1 MPASSS
7 RFAVAVHILTLMAAA
22 GDEPLKSE
30 FVACS
35 VNTNAVV
42 IRRLLCALARAR
54 LVTSQTGSCGG
65 SRLARSSSRITLL
78 DVYRATEAR
87 EVFALHRQPPRRSC
101 PVGGNIQTVLE
112 SVLEEVEQSVE
123 RVLGKITIKQILEN
137 VKPPAAASGRKQQA
151 SRWANQTVLKGQKR
165 C

>member
-1 MPASSS
+1 MPSSS
-7 RFAVAVHILTLMAAA
+7 RFAVAVHVLTLMAAA

-65 SRLARSSSRITLL
+65 SRLARNASRITLL
-78 DVYRATEAR
+78 DVYRATEAP

-112 SVLEEVEQSVE
+112 SVLREVEESVE

-137 VKPPAAASGRKQQA
+137 VKPAPAASRRRQV
-151 SRWANQTVLKGQKR
+151 SRWANQTEVKGQKR

>member
-1 MPASSS
+1 MPTSSS
-7 RFAVAVHILTLMAAA
+7 RFAVAVHVLTLMAAA
-22 GDEPLKSE
+22 NDEPLKSE

-54 LVTSQTGSCGG
+54 LVTSQTGSSGG
-65 SRLARSSSRITLL
+65 SRLARTASRITLL

-101 PVGGNIQTVLE
+101 PVGGHIQTVLE
-112 SVLEEVEQSVE
+112 DVLEEVEESVE
-123 RVLGKITIKQILEN
+123 RVLGRITIKQILEN
-137 VKPPAAASGRKQQA
+137 IKPASAARRSRQDAGR
-151 SRWANQTVLKGQKR
+151 S
-165 C
+165 